1 MNNTMNLPLVSE
13 LRRQNRLLKAGL
25 TVAVA
30 TLAGLGLLGAKS
42 PEGNARF
49 DQIDV
54 RRINLVNADGRTAL
68 MLASH
73 GRIPDE
79 TTIGG
84 RTVTSDRR
92 EVAGMIFF
100 GSNGDEVGGL
110 IYDAKPGAD
119 GKPHAGVHLS
129 MDRYGGDQQL
139 ALHHYEGRGSME
151 TGLSIYDRGLEK
163 DYGPIWEEYLKTP
176 DGPEKDALRQ
186 RWKEAGGQQIT
197 RLFVGRTRG
206 QSPAVILADDQGR
219 PRLMMLVTPD
229 GQPSL
234 QFIDEHGEVLQSLPQ
249 QPEED

>member
-1 MNNTMNLPLVSE
+1 MNATTNLPLVAE
-13 LRRQNRLLKAGL
+13 LRRQNRLLKTGL
-25 TVAVA
+25 ALAIA
-30 TLAGLGLLGAKS
+30 TLAGFGLMGAK
-42 PEGNARF
+42 PADGNARF

-92 EVAGMIFF
+92 DVAGLIFF

-110 IYDAKPGAD
+110 IYDAKPGED

-151 TGLSIYDRGLEK
+151 TGLSVYDRGLEK
-163 DYGPIWEEYLKTP
+163 DYGPLWEEYLKTP

-186 RWKEAGGQQIT
+186 RWKDAGGQQTT

-206 QSPAVILADDQGR
+206 QSPAVILADPKGR

-234 QFIDEHGEVLQSLPQ
+234 QFLDEHGEVLQSLPQ
-249 QPEED
+249 QQAKG